1 MLIAKHLQYTY
12 FWHIQGSIN
21 NDQFHKNVTDQDINY
36 IKQQDE
42 QNKQDAEVGTI
53 IKQFV

>member
-1 MLIAKHLQYTY
+1 M
-12 FWHIQGSIN
+12 
-21 NDQFHKNVTDQDINY
+21 TDQDINY

-42 QNKQDAEVGTI
+42 QNEQDAEVGTI